1 MIAEFSEFLN
11 NYIPLVVETFK
22 RWGYSIYLLPGQDIF
37 LRVTL
42 VRSMSGKMGGGD
54 KHFNFRVAVPEG

>member
-1 MIAEFSEFLN
+1 MIAEFFEFLN

-22 RWGYSIYLLPGQDIF
+22 RWSYSIYLLPSQDIF

-54 KHFNFRVAVPEG
+54 KYFNFRVAVPEG